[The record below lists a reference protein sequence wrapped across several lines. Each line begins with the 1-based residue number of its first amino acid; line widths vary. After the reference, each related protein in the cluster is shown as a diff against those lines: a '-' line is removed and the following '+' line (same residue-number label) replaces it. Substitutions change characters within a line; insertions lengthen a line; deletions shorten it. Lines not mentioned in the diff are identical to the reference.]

1 MGNTLFDQLKK
12 SGLIDE
18 KKANQIK
25 KEKHKLTKQQK
36 SKKPRPQSESKQRV
50 QQAQAEKAAR
60 DRKLNQQRKKNK
72 EQQAT
77 AAQIRQLIQI
87 HRIEHG
93 TGDIKFNF
101 TDGNKVQRLYVTK
114 ELKDQL
120 SLGSLSIIKVDDSY
134 ELVPAPAVEK
144 IRQRDPSCVISL
156 STSASDDSDADDPY
170 ADYKVPDDLMW

>member
-12 SGLIDE
+12 SGLVDE

-36 SKKPRPQSESKQRV
+36 SKKSRPQPESKQRV

-60 DRKLNQQRKKNK
+60 DRKLNQQRKKTK
-72 EQQAT
+72 EQQAVT
-77 AAQIRQLIQI
+77 AQIRQLIDMN
-87 HRIEHG
+87 RIEHG

-114 ELKDQL
+114 EIQDQL
-120 SLGSLSIIKVDDSY
+120 ARGSLSIIKGADNY
-134 ELVPAPAVEK
+134 ELVPARAAEK
-144 IRQRDPSCVISL
+144 ISQRDPSCVISL
-156 STSASDDSDADDPY
+156 DTGQPEESDADDPY

>member
-25 KEKHKLTKQQK
+25 KEKHKLTK
-36 SKKPRPQSESKQRV
+36 SESKQRV

-60 DRKLNQQRKKNK
+60 DRKLNQQRKKNR

-114 ELKDQL
+114 ELQDQL

-144 IRQRDPSCVISL
+144 IRQRDPSCVIYL
-156 STSASDDSDADDPY
+156 STSASDDCDADDSY